1 MKRAAFHNSGDE
13 ICMVVVV
20 LDTIEMNVWLL
31 IGRIYSGDGDG
42 GVSDKEITNSVFHS
56 KCKSGDII
64 GDSSFWL
71 TIGSDHLCHFFFKH
85 KYNNIKNEIFDK
97 NGGVVMC
104 VCFCCKLRFG

>member
-42 GVSDKEITNSVFHS
+42 GGVSDKEITNSVFHS

-71 TIGSDHLCHFFFKH
+71 TIGSDHLCHFFF
-85 KYNNIKNEIFDK
+85 
-97 NGGVVMC
+97 
-104 VCFCCKLRFG
+104 

>member
-13 ICMVVVV
+13 ICMVVV

-31 IGRIYSGDGDG
+31 IGRIYSGDGDGG

-71 TIGSDHLCHFFFKH
+71 TIGSDHLCHFFL
-85 KYNNIKNEIFDK
+85 NTNIIT
-97 NGGVVMC
+97 
-104 VCFCCKLRFG
+104 